1 MRRARPGF
9 SFIPKYRRIPAVK
22 DVFLIVDGNSLMFR
36 AFHALPIMDYQGT
49 YTNAIYGFLNML
61 LKVVKEENVHYLAVC
76 FDEHAPTF
84 RHVAYAD
91 YKAGRAPTP
100 PEMIQQLGTIRKLL
114 TDMGIKWYALA
125 GWEADDLLGTLS
137 LMGEKADVQPL
148 LLTGDRD
155 ALQLV
160 DGKTELM
167 FTRKGIT
174 ETIRF
179 TPATLYEE
187 YGFTPEQVTD
197 WKGMA
202 GDSSDNIPGIPG
214 VGDKTAVKLLQ
225 QYGSLES
232 ILAHAGEVKGK
243 LGEKL
248 VTYADQARKCREL
261 ATIRRD
267 APVDWTLKECAL
279 PDWQTAVPALQA
291 LGLNSLVKRITGET
305 ASKAV
310 PASEAAPIPKRQEA
324 QTKSIS
330 FEKTAEL
337 ADPAAL
343 QHWLDS
349 LPEAALPIA
358 LHVDDREITL
368 AARDGQNTLLSLGG
382 DLLSPGIDPVE
393 ALQVLAPFLCAH
405 PSVVHD
411 GKHLLHLLHHYSLP
425 LPEQFAWD
433 TMLGAYLL
441 DPQMKGYGLA
451 AVTEGLTADAR
462 GIAQLA
468 VKQEQEIELEHMM
481 PLMRQVEMP
490 LSHVLFRMET
500 AGFAVDTD
508 FLRGL
513 GHKYTQAIEE
523 AKQQVFSACGT
534 GSFNLNSTQQLGE
547 VLFDKLQ
554 LPHGKKT
561 TRGYSTSAEVLEGL
575 RDIAPEIIEPLLRY
589 RQLVKLNGTYI
600 EGLLRLVDGNGRVHS
615 YFDQVATAT
624 GRISSSEPNLQNIPV
639 RTEEGKEIRQ
649 AFLPQEGWVLLDA
662 DYSQIELRLMAHFSG
677 DAAMLEAFRTGQDV
691 HARTASEIFEVPLNE
706 VTPQL
711 RSRAKA
717 VNFGLIYGISGFGLA
732 KNTGVSTKEAQEFI
746 RRYFAKYP
754 GVKAFMEQAVEKGKE
769 QGYAE
774 TLMGRRR
781 YLPELQ
787 SPKQMIREFGKRA
800 AMNTPVQGT
809 AADIIKLAMVHV
821 DEALRRENMR
831 SRLIL
836 QVHDELLL
844 ECPPEEVEHAAVLLK
859 NAMEQ
864 VMTLTVPLEA
874 EVHEGKN
881 WAEAK

>member
-1 MRRARPGF
+1 M
-9 SFIPKYRRIPAVK
+9 K

-61 LKVVKEENVHYLAVC
+61 MKVIKEENVRYLAVC

-84 RHVAYAD
+84 RHVAYPD

-114 TDMGIKWYALA
+114 TDMGIKWYSMV

-137 LMGEKADVQPL
+137 LKAEKEDVQPL
-148 LLTGDRD
+148 VLTGDRD

-225 QYGSLES
+225 QYGSLEE

-248 VTYADQARKCREL
+248 VTYAEQARKCKDL

-267 APVDWTLKECAL
+267 APVQWTLKECAL
-279 PDWQTAVPALQA
+279 PDLQNAVPALQA
-291 LGLNSLVKRITGET
+291 LGLNSLVKRISGNAGE
-305 ASKAV
+305 K
-310 PASEAAPIPKRQEA
+310 SEATPAEKNTSAPKAAEINLSFGEA
-324 QTKSIS
+324 EQIS
-330 FEKTAEL
+330 SAEMLQQWLDGL
-337 ADPAAL
+337 AEQDLPAAFCIGTS
-343 QHWLDS
+343 DIS
-349 LPEAALPIA
+349 AAT
-358 LHVDDREITL
+358 VS
-368 AARDGQNTLLSLGG
+368 GKSMLLTLGG
-382 DLLSPGIDPVE
+382 DLLNPGIDPEE
-393 ALQVLAPFLCAH
+393 ALAVLAPFLCRH
-405 PSVVHD
+405 PSVVYD
-411 GKHLLHLLHHYSLP
+411 SKHLLHLLHQHQLSLP
-425 LPEQFAWD
+425 EAFHWD
-433 TMLGAYLL
+433 VMLGAYIL
-441 DPQMKGYGLA
+441 DPQKKEYGLA
-451 AVTEGLTADAR
+451 TLTEGYGADAC
-462 GIAQLA
+462 GIMKLA
-468 VKQEQEIELEHMM
+468 VHQEAEITAYNKMTLMKEMEL
-481 PLMRQVEMP
+481 PLA
-490 LSHVLFRMET
+490 HVLFRMEA
-500 AGFAVDTD
+500 AGFTVDTD

-513 GHKYTQAIEE
+513 GAKYTKDIEE
-523 AKQQVFSACGT
+523 AKQQVFAACGNEN
-534 GSFNLNSTQQLGE
+534 FNLNSTKQLGD
-547 VLFDKLQ
+547 VLFEKLQ

-561 TRGYSTSAEVLEGL
+561 SRGYSTSAEVLEGL

-589 RQLVKLNGTYI
+589 RQLVKLNSTYV
-600 EGLLRLVDGNGRVHS
+600 EGLLRLVDHHGRVHS

-649 AFLPQEGWVLLDA
+649 AFLPQDGWILLDA

-677 DAAMLEAFRTGQDV
+677 DTAMVEAFRTGQDV
-691 HARTASEIFEVPLNE
+691 HARTASEIFEVPLE
-706 VTPQL
+706 QVTPQL

-732 KNTGVSTKEAQEFI
+732 KNTGVTPKEAQEFI
-746 RRYFAKYP
+746 HRYFAKYP
-754 GVKAFMEQAVEKGKE
+754 GVKNFMDEAVEKGKDN
-769 QGYAE
+769 GYAE
-774 TLMGRRR
+774 TLFGRRR

-787 SPKQMIREFGKRA
+787 SPRQMVREFGKRA

-809 AADIIKLAMVHV
+809 AADIIKLAMVRV
-821 DEALRRENMR
+821 DEALRREHMQ

-844 ECPPEEVEHAAVLLK
+844 ECPPEEAEHAAALLK
-859 NAMEQ
+859 DAMEH
-864 VMTLTVPLEA
+864 VISLAVPLEA
-874 EVHEGKN
+874 DVHEGKN

>member
-1 MRRARPGF
+1 M
-9 SFIPKYRRIPAVK
+9 K

-61 LKVVKEENVHYLAVC
+61 MKVIKEENVRYLAVC

-84 RHVAYAD
+84 RHVAYPD

-100 PEMIQQLGTIRKLL
+100 PEMIQQLGTIRELL
-114 TDMGIKWYALA
+114 TDMGIKWYSMV

-137 LMGEKADVQPL
+137 LKAEKEDVQPL
-148 LLTGDRD
+148 VLTGDRD

-225 QYGSLES
+225 QYGSLEE

-248 VTYADQARKCREL
+248 VTYAEQARKCKDL

-267 APVDWTLKECAL
+267 APVQWTLKECAL
-279 PDWQTAVPALQA
+279 PDLQNAVPALQA
-291 LGLNSLVKRITGET
+291 LGLNSLVKRISGNAGE
-305 ASKAV
+305 K
-310 PASEAAPIPKRQEA
+310 SEATPAEKNTSAPKAAEINLSFGEA
-324 QTKSIS
+324 EQIS
-330 FEKTAEL
+330 SAEMLQQWLDGL
-337 ADPAAL
+337 AEQDLPAAFCIGTS
-343 QHWLDS
+343 DIS
-349 LPEAALPIA
+349 AAT
-358 LHVDDREITL
+358 VS
-368 AARDGQNTLLSLGG
+368 GKSMLLTLGG
-382 DLLSPGIDPVE
+382 DLLNPGIDPE
-393 ALQVLAPFLCAH
+393 AALAVLAPFLCRH
-405 PSVVHD
+405 PSVVYD
-411 GKHLLHLLHHYSLP
+411 SKHLLHLLHQHQLP
-425 LPEQFAWD
+425 LPEAFHWD
-433 TMLGAYLL
+433 VMLGAYIL
-441 DPQMKGYGLA
+441 DPQKKEYGLA
-451 AVTEGLTADAR
+451 TLTEGYGADAC
-462 GIAQLA
+462 GIMKLA
-468 VKQEQEIELEHMM
+468 VHQEAEITAYNKMTLMKEMEL
-481 PLMRQVEMP
+481 PLA
-490 LSHVLFRMET
+490 HVLFRMEA
-500 AGFAVDTD
+500 AGFTVDTD

-513 GHKYTQAIEE
+513 GAKYTKDIEE
-523 AKQQVFSACGT
+523 TKQQVFAACGNEN
-534 GSFNLNSTQQLGE
+534 FNLNSTKQLGD
-547 VLFDKLQ
+547 VLFEKLQ

-561 TRGYSTSAEVLEGL
+561 SRGYSTSAEVLEGL

-589 RQLVKLNGTYI
+589 RQLVKLNSTYV
-600 EGLLRLVDGNGRVHS
+600 EGLLRLVDHHGRVHS

-649 AFLPQEGWVLLDA
+649 AFLPQDGWILLDA

-677 DAAMLEAFRTGQDV
+677 DTAMVEAFRTGQDV
-691 HARTASEIFEVPLNE
+691 HARTASEIFEVPLE
-706 VTPQL
+706 QVTPQL

-732 KNTGVSTKEAQEFI
+732 KNTGVTPKEAQEFI
-746 RRYFAKYP
+746 HRYFAKYP
-754 GVKAFMEQAVEKGKE
+754 GVKNFMDEAVEKGKDN
-769 QGYAE
+769 GYAE
-774 TLMGRRR
+774 TLFGRRR

-787 SPKQMIREFGKRA
+787 SPRQMVREFGKRA

-809 AADIIKLAMVHV
+809 AADIIKLAMVRV
-821 DEALRRENMR
+821 DEALRREHMQ

-844 ECPPEEVEHAAVLLK
+844 ECPPEEAEHAAALLK
-859 NAMEQ
+859 DAMEH
-864 VMTLTVPLEA
+864 VISLAVPLEA
-874 EVHEGKN
+874 DVHEGKN

>member
-1 MRRARPGF
+1 M
-9 SFIPKYRRIPAVK
+9 K

-61 LKVVKEENVHYLAVC
+61 MKVIKEENVRYLAVC

-84 RHVAYAD
+84 RHVAYPD

-100 PEMIQQLGTIRKLL
+100 PEMIQQLGTIRELL
-114 TDMGIKWYALA
+114 TDMGIKWYSMV

-137 LMGEKADVQPL
+137 LKAEKEDVQPL
-148 LLTGDRD
+148 VLTGDRD

-225 QYGSLES
+225 QYGSLEE

-248 VTYADQARKCREL
+248 VTYAEQARKCKDL

-267 APVDWTLKECAL
+267 APVQWTLKECAL
-279 PDWQTAVPALQA
+279 PDLQNAVPALQA
-291 LGLNSLVKRITGET
+291 LGLNSLVKRISGNAGE
-305 ASKAV
+305 K
-310 PASEAAPIPKRQEA
+310 SEATPAEKNTSAPKAAEINLSFGEA
-324 QTKSIS
+324 EQIS
-330 FEKTAEL
+330 SAEMLQQWLDGL
-337 ADPAAL
+337 AEQDLPAAFCIGTS
-343 QHWLDS
+343 DIS
-349 LPEAALPIA
+349 AAT
-358 LHVDDREITL
+358 VS
-368 AARDGQNTLLSLGG
+368 GKSMLLTLGG
-382 DLLSPGIDPVE
+382 DLLNPGIDPDE
-393 ALQVLAPFLCAH
+393 ALAVLAPFLCRH
-405 PSVVHD
+405 PSVVYD
-411 GKHLLHLLHHYSLP
+411 SKHLLHLLHQHQLSLP
-425 LPEQFAWD
+425 EAFHWD
-433 TMLGAYLL
+433 VMLGAYIL
-441 DPQMKGYGLA
+441 DPQKKEYGLA
-451 AVTEGLTADAR
+451 TLTEGYGADAC
-462 GIAQLA
+462 GIMKLA
-468 VKQEQEIELEHMM
+468 VHQEAEITAYNKMTLMKEMEL
-481 PLMRQVEMP
+481 PLA
-490 LSHVLFRMET
+490 HVLFRMEA
-500 AGFAVDTD
+500 AGFTVDTD

-513 GHKYTQAIEE
+513 GAKYTKDIEE
-523 AKQQVFSACGT
+523 AKQQVFAACGNEN
-534 GSFNLNSTQQLGE
+534 FNLNSTKQLGD
-547 VLFDKLQ
+547 VLFEKLQ

-561 TRGYSTSAEVLEGL
+561 SRGYSTSAEVLEGL

-589 RQLVKLNGTYI
+589 RQLVKLNSTYV
-600 EGLLRLVDGNGRVHS
+600 EGLLRLVDHHGRVHS

-649 AFLPQEGWVLLDA
+649 AFLPQDGWILLDA

-677 DAAMLEAFRTGQDV
+677 DAAMVEAFRTGQDV
-691 HARTASEIFEVPLNE
+691 HARTASEIFEVPLE
-706 VTPQL
+706 QVTPQL

-732 KNTGVSTKEAQEFI
+732 KNTGVTPKEAQEFI
-746 RRYFAKYP
+746 HRYFAKYP
-754 GVKAFMEQAVEKGKE
+754 GVKNFMDEAVEKGKDN
-769 QGYAE
+769 GYAE
-774 TLMGRRR
+774 TLFGRRR

-787 SPKQMIREFGKRA
+787 SPRQMVREFGKRA

-809 AADIIKLAMVHV
+809 AADIIKLAMVRV
-821 DEALRRENMR
+821 DEALRREHMQ

-844 ECPPEEVEHAAVLLK
+844 ECPPEEAEHAAALLK
-859 NAMEQ
+859 DAMEH
-864 VMTLTVPLEA
+864 VISLAVPLEA
-874 EVHEGKN
+874 DVHEGKN

>member
-1 MRRARPGF
+1 M
-9 SFIPKYRRIPAVK
+9 K

-61 LKVVKEENVHYLAVC
+61 MKVIKEENVRYLAVC

-84 RHVAYAD
+84 RHVAYPD

-114 TDMGIKWYALA
+114 TDMGIKWYSMV

-137 LMGEKADVQPL
+137 LKAEKEDVQPL
-148 LLTGDRD
+148 VLTGDRD

-225 QYGSLES
+225 QYGSLEE

-248 VTYADQARKCREL
+248 VTYAEQARKCKDL

-267 APVDWTLKECAL
+267 APVQWTLKECAL
-279 PDWQTAVPALQA
+279 PDLQNAVPALQA
-291 LGLNSLVKRITGET
+291 LGLNSLVKRISGNAGEKSEAT
-305 ASKAV
+305 PAEKNTSAPKAAEINLSFGEAEQISSAEMLQQWLDGLAEQDL
-310 PASEAAPIPKRQEA
+310 PASFCIGTSDISAA
-324 QTKSIS
+324 TVSGKSM
-330 FEKTAEL
+330 
-337 ADPAAL
+337 
-343 QHWLDS
+343 
-349 LPEAALPIA
+349 
-358 LHVDDREITL
+358 
-368 AARDGQNTLLSLGG
+368 LLTLGG
-382 DLLSPGIDPVE
+382 DLLNPGIDPEE
-393 ALQVLAPFLCAH
+393 ALALLAPFLCRH
-405 PSVVHD
+405 PSVVYD
-411 GKHLLHLLHHYSLP
+411 SKHLLHLLHQHQLSLP
-425 LPEQFAWD
+425 EAFHWD
-433 TMLGAYLL
+433 VMLGAYIL
-441 DPQMKGYGLA
+441 DPQKKEYGLA
-451 AVTEGLTADAR
+451 TLTEGYGADAC
-462 GIAQLA
+462 GIMKLA
-468 VKQEQEIELEHMM
+468 VHQEAEITAYNKMTLMKEMEL
-481 PLMRQVEMP
+481 PLA
-490 LSHVLFRMET
+490 HVLFRMEA
-500 AGFAVDTD
+500 AGFTVDTD

-513 GHKYTQAIEE
+513 GAKYTKDIEE
-523 AKQQVFSACGT
+523 AKQQVFAACGNEN
-534 GSFNLNSTQQLGE
+534 FNLNSTKQLGD
-547 VLFDKLQ
+547 VLFEKLQ

-561 TRGYSTSAEVLEGL
+561 SRGYSTSAEVLEGL

-589 RQLVKLNGTYI
+589 RQLVKLNSTYV
-600 EGLLRLVDGNGRVHS
+600 EGLLRLVDHHGRVHS

-649 AFLPQEGWVLLDA
+649 AFLPQDGWILLDA

-677 DAAMLEAFRTGQDV
+677 DTAMVEAFRTGQDV
-691 HARTASEIFEVPLNE
+691 HARTASEIFEVPLE
-706 VTPQL
+706 QVTPQL

-732 KNTGVSTKEAQEFI
+732 KNTGVTPKEAQEFI
-746 RRYFAKYP
+746 HRYFAKYP
-754 GVKAFMEQAVEKGKE
+754 GVKNFMDEAVEKGKDN
-769 QGYAE
+769 GYAE
-774 TLMGRRR
+774 TLFGRRR

-787 SPKQMIREFGKRA
+787 SPRQMVREFGKRA

-809 AADIIKLAMVHV
+809 AADIIKLAMVRV
-821 DEALRRENMR
+821 DEALRREHMQ

-844 ECPPEEVEHAAVLLK
+844 ECPPEEAEHAAALLK
-859 NAMEQ
+859 DAMEH
-864 VMTLTVPLEA
+864 VISLAVPLEA
-874 EVHEGKN
+874 DVHQGKN